1 MYHKVYKFCI
11 CKGPGDRAQPRG
23 ALSSHGTSC
32 CEKGL
37 ERGGRGGTGLLDFLP
52 AWGLFLRCMLGTC
65 PGTGEKDWEGPGV
78 PTPDV
83 EASSPGLA

>member
-37 ERGGRGGTGLLDFLP
+37 ERGVGGARVFWTSFPRGGF
-52 AWGLFLRCMLGTC
+52 
-65 PGTGEKDWEGPGV
+65 
-78 PTPDV
+78 
-83 EASSPGLA
+83 SSDAC